1 METKS
6 EMKTDNVVKKDSY
19 SLFEATNKA
28 NPKEED
34 KKRLQ
39 TYLKENPEI
48 WQSITDLSGKVQD
61 NLISSLASESYL
73 VQESY
78 RQRLAA
84 LRHNLGWETASEL
97 ERILIEQ
104 VCLNWLRLN
113 FIEMVHREKT
123 QASHTIDWGIYWDK
137 ILTAAQKR
145 YLRACESLAKV
156 RKLLAEA
163 ELREEQARNKRSK
176 SAAVTNKLLKD
187 LTS

>member
-1 METKS
+1 
-6 EMKTDNVVKKDSY
+6 MKTDIVAKKDNY

-39 TYLKENPEI
+39 IYLKENPEI
-48 WQSITDLSGKVQD
+48 WQSITDLSGKVRD

-78 RQRLAA
+78 RQKLGAMRD
-84 LRHNLGWETASEL
+84 NLGWQIASEL

-113 FIEMVHREKT
+113 FIEIVHREKT
-123 QASHTIDWGIYWDK
+123 QASHTIDWGNYWDK
-137 ILTAAQKR
+137 TLTSAQRR

-156 RKLLAEA
+156 RKLLTEA
-163 ELREEQARNKRSK
+163 ELKQAQARNKRSK
-176 SAAVTNKLLKD
+176 SAATANKLLKD